1 MASIRSLKKM
11 LRLLLFYILLQS
23 AAATLENDHKDNSV
37 PEMGTEKTSYRDKI
51 MSAFKILYTIRSLNN
66 ATGNEQLDS
75 VLTTVTEVL
84 DQIRNDFLELNENG
98 FLEIEIPEKHGRHRR
113 DVSNETTE
121 TTSVENNVNDSN
133 VTTTETPVTVTETV
147 TTTTTLLPKEV
158 KETNSTKNE
167 NGRRMLS
174 LSASTK
180 MKAKLLSYLEDTFAE
195 VEMKIKPLTSIK
207 IKLSNDNIY
216 RIGYIIATI
225 DTLEVNLKKM
235 RTDMGLNQDLWSD
248 EKIIELFDRIKAAS
262 TAATRLIDTLRKYL
276 P

>member
-1 MASIRSLKKM
+1 MR
-11 LRLLLFYILLQS
+11 
-23 AAATLENDHKDNSV
+23 
-37 PEMGTEKTSYRDKI
+37 TEKTSYRDKI

-84 DQIRNDFLELNENG
+84 DQIRADFLELNENG
-98 FLEIEIPEKHGRHRR
+98 FLEIEIPDKHGRLRR
-113 DVSNETTE
+113 DVSNETIE

-147 TTTTTLLPKEV
+147 TTTKTLLPDEV
-158 KETNSTKNE
+158 KETNSTTNE
-167 NGRRMLS
+167 SGRRMLS
-174 LSASTK
+174 LSDSTK

-216 RIGYIIATI
+216 KIGYIIATI